1 METKEMES
9 AVKQHSVLVLED
21 DQNLASALRDFLDEE
36 GWEVDTATTVAEARS
51 KVAEKVFDLVLADYL
66 LPDAHGLT
74 IFEEIQRRSPLTKV
88 MMMTGVK
95 DMEVAAEAFKKGAS
109 DLISK
114 PFKITELEQRI
125 DRLMEE
131 KRRQIKTETPA
142 PARRPFLEPHNMVGQ
157 GPSIQIVFRLIDMV
171 ADTNATVLISG
182 ESGTGKELVARAI
195 HDQSPRRKS
204 AFVAINCGA
213 IPENLLEDA
222 LFGHVRGAYT
232 DARGARGG
240 KFEQANGGTLFLDEI
255 GNMPLSLQVK
265 LLRVLEEKQFEKL
278 GSDQTV
284 KVDVRIIAA
293 TNSELREKVKR
304 GEFRDDLFYRLHV
317 VPIHLPPLRERTEDI
332 PLLASHFLQLFSQ
345 EHNLPEKQLDP
356 GGLKRLKQY
365 DWPGNVRELRNVLE
379 LAFVTSRDRTVLEAE
394 DFPTLR
400 IGSNSH
406 GDQRELMQNFM
417 RLPDEGVDLN
427 QLVTELERD
436 LIVQSLER
444 TGGNKGQAARLLSLK
459 RTTLVEKLRRLKM
472 LKDEASNT

>member
-1 METKEMES
+1 
-9 AVKQHSVLVLED
+9 
-21 DQNLASALRDFLDEE
+21 
-36 GWEVDTATTVAEARS
+36 
-51 KVAEKVFDLVLADYL
+51 
-66 LPDAHGLT
+66 
-74 IFEEIQRRSPLTKV
+74 
-88 MMMTGVK
+88 
-95 DMEVAAEAFKKGAS
+95 
-109 DLISK
+109 
-114 PFKITELEQRI
+114 
-125 DRLMEE
+125 
-131 KRRQIKTETPA
+131 
-142 PARRPFLEPHNMVGQ
+142 VGQ